1 MTRKVLF
8 KRLLACCL
16 LVLTLSD
23 CKDAFDPILKQTDL
37 NSLVVEGYIDG
48 AVPAEF
54 KISRS
59 RILSNGDT
67 ASRHYEVNARVFIE
81 DDQQNTYPLTEMG
94 SGSYSSVNTL
104 SLSPSHQ
111 YRLHIFTA
119 DNREYLSD
127 FVEFKQSPAIDT
139 IGWKINEGGVQ
150 ISLNTHDVNNA
161 TRFYRW
167 EYNETW
173 EFHSYYVSRY
183 MYDAATNT
191 VIDRT
196 NNVYKCWK
204 SNKSTNILVGSSAKL
219 TDDVISEIPLTY
231 IEPHNFRLSVLY
243 SIWVRQYALDING
256 YNYLLALR
264 NNTEKVG
271 SIFDPQPNQ
280 TKGNIHCITD
290 PSETV
295 IGYAAAGTSIEKR
308 IFINNDELP
317 PGWNQWPY
325 CRIRDTLVPNNPDSL
340 KFNFGFSGAFTPLD
354 AIFMGPGP
362 PVGYSASLVECV
374 DCTVRGTNIKPSFW
388 P

>member
-1 MTRKVLF
+1 MTQKNLF
-8 KRLLACCL
+8 KRLAACWL
-16 LVLTLSD
+16 LVLALSR
-23 CKDAFDPILKQTDL
+23 CKDSFDPILKQANF

-59 RILSNGDT
+59 RMLSNGDT

-94 SGSYSSVNTL
+94 SGNYSSVNTL
-104 SLSPSHQ
+104 SLPPSYQ
-111 YRLHIFTA
+111 YRLHIITA
-119 DNREYLSD
+119 DNSEYLSD
-127 FVEFKQSPAIDT
+127 FVAFKRSPAIDT
-139 IGWKINEGGVQ
+139 IGWKIKEGGVQ
-150 ISLNTHDVNNA
+150 ISLNTHDVTNA
-161 TRFYRW
+161 TRYYRW

-173 EFHSYYVSRY
+173 EFRSYYFSRF

-196 NNVYKCWK
+196 NDVYNCWK
-204 SNKSTNILVGSSAKL
+204 SNKSPNILLGSSAKL

-231 IEPHNFRLSVLY
+231 IKPHDFRLNILY

-280 TKGNIHCITD
+280 TVGNIHCITD

-295 IGYAAAGTSIEKR
+295 IGYA
-308 IFINNDELP
+308 
-317 PGWNQWPY
+317 
-325 CRIRDTLVPNNPDSL
+325 
-340 KFNFGFSGAFTPLD
+340 GA
-354 AIFMGPGP
+354 
-362 PVGYSASLVECV
+362 
-374 DCTVRGTNIKPSFW
+374 
-388 P
+388 